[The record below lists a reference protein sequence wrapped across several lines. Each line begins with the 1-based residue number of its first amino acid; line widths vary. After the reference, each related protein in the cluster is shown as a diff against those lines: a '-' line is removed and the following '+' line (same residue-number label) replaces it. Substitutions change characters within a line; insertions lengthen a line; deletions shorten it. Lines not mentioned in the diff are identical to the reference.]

1 MPKHYKEM
9 MDELI
14 NKMDEDAPANS
25 VAGGG
30 VDMAPNAKHP
40 LTKSH
45 NKYQKKNKDAEN
57 ILRNLIMKRMGQS
70 VKENTDN
77 NNVVLRSVNKV
88 LNNLEDKIDEKFG
101 EKMEEVKIVPEKDSF
116 HDKFIKDLLH
126 NTPNEDQFDEQA
138 PNTADAMKRYKAG
151 KAGFTDKAHLKAKG
165 LIARS
170 DGTKRKSDKYK

>member
-101 EKMEEVKIVPEKDSF
+101 EAKEEIKLKEKKDTF
-116 HDKFIKDLLH
+116 HDKFIKDLSN
-126 NTPNEDQFDEQA
+126 NTPHEEQFDE
-138 PNTADAMKRYKAG
+138 K
-151 KAGFTDKAHLKAKG
+151 L
-165 LIARS
+165 
-170 DGTKRKSDKYK
+170 